1 VGNSDEGTLVIRNRP
16 VVAVVGRPNVGK
28 STLVNRLAGA
38 RGSIVG
44 PMPALTRDRL
54 DTDVTWRGRTFTL
67 TDTGGLIESA
77 LSQPTGTV
85 TDNVARAALT
95 AVESSD
101 VVLLVVDTQSGITS
115 DDLALVKRLRR
126 TAIPIIVVANK
137 ADNATGE
144 SQAAEFWGL
153 GLGEPAAVSALHGRG
168 SGDLLDRIVEVIPDV
183 DAGDQV
189 LHIPSIAIV
198 GRPNVG
204 KSSLFNRLIGEER
217 AIVHQDP
224 GTTRDSIDSLVE
236 VEGRTYRFVDTAG
249 IRRRAKTHDVEIFS
263 ASRTRGAIGRSDVAI
278 LVVDALQGA
287 TTQDQ
292 RIARQVAEEGVGA
305 IIAVNKWD
313 LARDEEH
320 IRAVERSLTDRLE
333 FVSYAPLI
341 RTSALTAR
349 GVSKVMPEID
359 RILEG
364 RSLRIGTAQL
374 NEIVQQAQGKAPPPR
389 VGALLPKVLYATQ
402 VSTSPPTF
410 VLFTTGPIAASWQRF
425 LERRLREE
433 FGFAGN
439 PIRLVIRERGTRQA
453 RRRLGA
459 G

>member
-1 VGNSDEGTLVIRNRP
+1 

-38 RGSIVG
+38 KGSIVG
-44 PMPALTRDRL
+44 PMPGLTRDRL
-54 DTDVTWRGRTFTL
+54 DTDVSWRGRTFTL
-67 TDTGGLIESA
+67 TDTGGLIESS

-85 TDNVARAALT
+85 TDRVAQAALA
-95 AVESSD
+95 AVQSSD
-101 VVLLVVDTQSGITS
+101 LVLFVVDAKTGIAS
-115 DDLALVKRLRR
+115 DDLALVRRLRR
-126 TAIPIIVVANK
+126 IAIPVIVVANK
-137 ADNATGE
+137 ADDASVE
-144 SQAAEFWGL
+144 SQASEFWSL
-153 GLGEPAAVSALHGRG
+153 GLGEPVAVSALHGRG
-168 SGDLLDRIVEVIPDV
+168 SGDLLDRIVDMIPAADSREQAV
-183 DAGDQV
+183 D
-189 LHIPSIAIV
+189 IPSIAIV

-204 KSSLFNRLIGEER
+204 KSSLFNRLLGQER
-217 AIVHQDP
+217 AIVHQEP
-224 GTTRDSIDSLVE
+224 GTTRDSVDSLVE

-263 ASRTRGAIGRSDVAI
+263 ASRTRTAISRSDVAI
-278 LVVDALQGA
+278 LVVDAADGA
-287 TTQDQ
+287 TAQDQ

-305 IIAVNKWD
+305 AIAVNKWD
-313 LARDEEH
+313 LVKDPEHARV
-320 IRAVERSLTDRLE
+320 VERTLTDRLQ
-333 FVSYAPLI
+333 FVGYAPLI

-364 RSLRIGTAQL
+364 RSIRIGTAQL
-374 NEIVQQAQGKAPPPR
+374 NELVQQAQSKAPPPR
-389 VGALLPKVLYATQ
+389 VGAIPPKVLYSTQ
-402 VSTSPPTF
+402 ISTSPPTF

-439 PIRLVIRERGTRQA
+439 PIRLVIRERGSRQA

-459 G
+459 S